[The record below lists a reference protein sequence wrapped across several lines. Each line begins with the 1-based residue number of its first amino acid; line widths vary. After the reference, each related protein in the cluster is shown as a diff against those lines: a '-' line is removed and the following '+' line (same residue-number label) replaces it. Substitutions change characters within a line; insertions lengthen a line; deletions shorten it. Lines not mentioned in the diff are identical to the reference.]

1 MEATNNLKKILICDD
16 PCRGHV
22 VNGSGPLSGGQVW
35 IPSVLQAKNQQLSE
49 SLWKEL
55 EESRRLKLNRI
66 KKIKR
71 QIFREEIRQGKRV
84 GTRKL
89 IQKREEHHL
98 KLIFKMQR
106 IVC

>member
-22 VNGSGPLSGGQVW
+22 VNCSGPLSGGQVW

-66 KKIKR
+66 KKIKS
-71 QIFREEIRQGKRV
+71 FREEIRQGKRV

-89 IQKREEHHL
+89 IQKREEHH
-98 KLIFKMQR
+98 
-106 IVC
+106 